1 MLRYPKNERPLYI
14 KQSISVD
21 PEVTGVL
28 PGFRVDWKID
38 WKTANR
44 VSKSSIVREN
54 AADKRLK
61 VIKEQK

>member
-1 MLRYPKNERPLYI
+1 M
-14 KQSISVD
+14 D

-54 AADKRLK
+54 GADKRLK

>member
-1 MLRYPKNERPLYI
+1 MLRYPKNDRPLYI

-28 PGFRVDWKID
+28 PGFRID

-44 VSKSSIVREN
+44 LSKSSIVREN
-54 AADKRLK
+54 GADKRFK
-61 VIKEQK
+61 VIKE

>member
-28 PGFRVDWKID
+28 PGFRID
-38 WKTANR
+38 
-44 VSKSSIVREN
+44 
-54 AADKRLK
+54 
-61 VIKEQK
+61 